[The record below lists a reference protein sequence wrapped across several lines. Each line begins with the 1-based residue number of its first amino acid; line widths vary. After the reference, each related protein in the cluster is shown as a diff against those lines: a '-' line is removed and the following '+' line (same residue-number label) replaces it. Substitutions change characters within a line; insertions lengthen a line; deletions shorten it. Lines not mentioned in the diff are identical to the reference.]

1 MKLTG
6 FQEYMVFVMKP
17 MLRVEHMAL
26 IMDGNRR
33 YAKNLNLQQSQG
45 HLNGFNKLLE
55 ILEFSS
61 LFGLKVIT
69 IFAFSL
75 LNFSRTRKEISD
87 LLNLFVDLSGPKS
100 QLEELCE
107 RIGCKIRFCGD
118 FSFLGEDIKQ
128 ILNDIQSKTNHY
140 SKMTLNVCASY
151 GGRNEI
157 INALNK
163 FNSNVENNTTFN
175 TDNTN
180 NNAREEYYR
189 NLYTGDFT
197 PPNLLI
203 RTSGESRLSDF
214 LIYQCSEHTCFYF
227 VKEMWPELSFNRL
240 ICILI
245 HYSVFQPIL
254 NCVNSFT
261 KFINHKN

>member
-1 MKLTG
+1 MI
-6 FQEYMVFVMKP
+6 FVMKP
-17 MLRVEHMAL
+17 MLKVDHMAL

-55 ILEFSS
+55 ILEFGS
-61 LFGLKVIT
+61 LVGLKVIT

-87 LLNLFVDLSGPKS
+87 LLNLFVDPSGPKS

-107 RIGCKIRFCGD
+107 RIGCRIRFCGD
-118 FSFLGEDIKQ
+118 FSFLGQDIKQ
-128 ILNDIQSKTNHY
+128 ILNDVQSKTNHY
-140 SKMTLNVCASY
+140 NKMTLNLCASY

-163 FNSNVENNTTFN
+163 FNPKN
-175 TDNTN
+175 DTN
-180 NNAREEYYR
+180 SSDVKSLKEQYYR

-214 LIYQCSEHTCFYF
+214 LIYQ
-227 VKEMWPELSFNRL
+227 V
-240 ICILI
+240 I
-245 HYSVFQPIL
+245 
-254 NCVNSFT
+254 
-261 KFINHKN
+261 